1 MYIIP
6 KSVTRLQS
14 RLGEHLALLGEQCCC
29 AEEEGARQRKQ
40 EKETTSC
47 LNHQPT
53 EKSWERARGS
63 FAFPMTRTNPPL
75 PRLYFLITFP
85 NYLPFFAH
93 GLSPPLRPRSSRR
106 AAARLGDTQPGA
118 EPAAPSPGYS
128 PQPRARP
135 PRTAT
140 RNNAIRTR
148 PSPARRA
155 PLQNQLDRHPETF
168 PKSSADPSRR
178 LCSTQHLAR
187 R

>member
-93 GLSPPLRPRSSRR
+93 GLSPRSVPAPPGAPLPGLGTRSPGPSLRPQARGTAPNHGR
-106 AAARLGDTQPGA
+106 A
-118 EPAAPSPGYS
+118 PAAPQHATTRSA
-128 PQPRARP
+128 RARRQRDGRP
-135 PRTAT
+135 CKISLIGTP
-140 RNNAIRTR
+140 R
-148 PSPARRA
+148 PSQNPAQIHLGGSA
-155 PLQNQLDRHPETF
+155 PH
-168 PKSSADPSRR
+168 
-178 LCSTQHLAR
+178 ST
-187 R
+187 